1 MMDKRIHLFI
11 DNELSPSDKQTFEK
25 ELSENKQLRED
36 YEKMSGLLKLA
47 GSRNGQARAPQ
58 NITDRIMGTIEQ
70 PQEHPYSLLRFLRI
84 AAAIAIVIATG
95 AGVFT
100 YVHRENNLV
109 NITFRVSVPNA
120 KTVYVLG
127 SFNQWG
133 DVPEQLRNTG
143 NGLFTL
149 TLKLKPGIYQYVYK
163 VDNNEILS
171 DPHARLYTQDGFG
184 QRNAILIVKNTK
196 LS

>member
-1 MMDKRIHLFI
+1 MDKRIHLYI
-11 DNELSPSDKQTFEK
+11 DNELSPSDKQAFEK
-25 ELSENKQLRED
+25 EMSENEQVRED
-36 YEKMSGLLKLA
+36 YEKMAGLLKLA
-47 GSRNGQARAPQ
+47 SARDGHTRAPQ
-58 NITDRIMGTIEQ
+58 EITDRIMEAIER
-70 PQEHPYSLLRFLRI
+70 PQEHPRFLLRFLRI

-95 AGVFT
+95 AGVLT
-100 YVHRENNLV
+100 YVHRENTLV
-109 NITFRVSVPNA
+109 TITFRVRVPNA
-120 KTVYVLG
+120 KTVYVMG

-163 VDNNEILS
+163 VNDNEILS

-184 QRNAILIVKNTK
+184 QRNAILIVKHAK
-196 LS
+196 QS

>member
-11 DNELSPSDKQTFEK
+11 DNGLSSSDKQAFEK
-25 ELSENKQLRED
+25 ELLENKQLRED

-47 GSRNGQARAPQ
+47 GTRSGHARAPQ
-58 NITDRIMGTIEQ
+58 DITDRIMETIER
-70 PQEHPYSLLRFLRI
+70 PQVHPYSLLRFLRI
-84 AAAIAIVIATG
+84 AAAIAIVVATG
-95 AGVFT
+95 AGVLT

-184 QRNAILIVKNTK
+184 QRNAILVVKNSK